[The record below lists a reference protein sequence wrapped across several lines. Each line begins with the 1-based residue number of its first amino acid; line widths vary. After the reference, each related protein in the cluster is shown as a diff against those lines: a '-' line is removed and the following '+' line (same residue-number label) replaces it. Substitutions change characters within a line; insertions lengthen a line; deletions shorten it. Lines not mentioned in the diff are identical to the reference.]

1 MTNVLT
7 LSHPTA
13 QHEFFKYL
21 VKHRCDF
28 VKGQN
33 HDAAFARMILQFK
46 KMSIVTS
53 LHELRKKRL
62 SAQTKFRNLK
72 IRNIID
78 GWKYC
83 RGMAVHNGIEHVS
96 VLNGTDLSDFVD
108 DAPAGIKPTMQ
119 SDDIDSF
126 FIDITKF
133 TKGMCTTF
141 SFKAK

>member
-1 MTNVLT
+1 
-7 LSHPTA
+7 
-13 QHEFFKYL
+13 
-21 VKHRCDF
+21 
-28 VKGQN
+28 
-33 HDAAFARMILQFK
+33 
-46 KMSIVTS
+46 
-53 LHELRKKRL
+53 
-62 SAQTKFRNLK
+62 
-72 IRNIID
+72 
-78 GWKYC
+78 
-83 RGMAVHNGIEHVS
+83 MAVHNGIEHVS